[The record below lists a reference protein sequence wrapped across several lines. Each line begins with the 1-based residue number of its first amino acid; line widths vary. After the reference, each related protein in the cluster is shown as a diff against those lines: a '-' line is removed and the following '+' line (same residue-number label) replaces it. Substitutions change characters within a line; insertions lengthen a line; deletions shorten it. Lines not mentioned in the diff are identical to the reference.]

1 MKTRAQIY
9 GQEAAGLLKII
20 SMYPGLNENQLCR
33 FYPEK
38 ADRIPAVLAILKK
51 QGRIG
56 MDTEECYFS
65 GRETE
70 NKKEKDRGLLKAVWV
85 LLDFLDKTEYHSVS
99 EFPVKII
106 FFAGGEL
113 YEIICVEKGQEA
125 LVGQLL
131 NQNREGMGKRIV
143 IVEEPAQISQ
153 LEILGVSGFCTVT
166 INGKINYY
174 KKNN

>member
-9 GQEAAGLLKII
+9 GQEAAGLLKTI

-70 NKKEKDRGLLKAVWV
+70 NKKEKDRGLLKAVWA

-106 FFAGGEL
+106 FLPGESCMKL
-113 YEIICVEKGQEA
+113 FVWKKDRR
-125 LVGQLL
+125 LW
-131 NQNREGMGKRIV
+131 
-143 IVEEPAQISQ
+143 
-153 LEILGVSGFCTVT
+153 LGSC
-166 INGKINYY
+166 
-174 KKNN
+174 